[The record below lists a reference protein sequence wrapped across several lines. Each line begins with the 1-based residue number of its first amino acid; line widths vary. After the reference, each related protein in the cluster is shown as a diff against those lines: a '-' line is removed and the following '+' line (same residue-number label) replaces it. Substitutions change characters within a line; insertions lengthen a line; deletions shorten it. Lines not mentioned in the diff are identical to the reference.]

1 MLSWFA
7 PLIVFGLVVFIHELG
22 HFVAAKLTGVYA
34 PVFAFGW
41 GPRLWGFKR
50 GETDYR
56 VSWFPVG
63 GFVAMA
69 SKDAEAASEIEGGTA
84 LASDGESSPDAEPDE
99 KAGHRRGLNPIPW
112 DPNALKPFGPQPI
125 PEHRWIESKSLLAKV
140 FVLSAGVIMNMVLAV
155 IVTAGSLMTYGRPYA
170 PALIDSVVPNRPAAA
185 AGLLRGDSVVAVS
198 GNSIRRWDELVAAIS
213 SAPGDSVALT
223 VMRGGQRLDL
233 TVVPELAEAIDP
245 LSGAPIKA
253 GRVGIA
259 TPPSSAREAVGLRDA
274 MVDGTR
280 VTGRMIVAVLG
291 VVKGLFSGAV
301 SVNQL
306 GGPIAIAR
314 TSFEAA
320 KTGWENLLFLL
331 AFLSVNIGVLNL
343 LPIPLLDGGQ
353 ILMRIAES
361 IKGSAFSHRTQEVIM
376 RIGMLAILM
385 LFVLVM
391 FNDIKNIFS

>member
-7 PLIVFGLVVFIHELG
+7 PLIVFGLVVFVHELG
-22 HFVAAKLTGVYA
+22 HFLAAKLTGVYA

-69 SKDAEAASEIEGGTA
+69 SRDAEATSEIEGGTA
-84 LASDGESSPDAEPDE
+84 MSSGETADDAQPDE
-99 KAGHRRGLNPIPW
+99 SAGHRRGLNPVPW

-125 PEHRWIESKSLLAKV
+125 PDHRWIESKSLLAKV
-140 FVLSAGVIMNMVLAV
+140 FVLSAGVLMNMVLAV
-155 IVTAGSLMTYGRPYA
+155 VVTTGSLMTFGRPYA
-170 PALIDSVVPNRPAAA
+170 PALIDSVVADRPAAA
-185 AGLLRGDSVVAVS
+185 AGLARGDSVVAVA
-198 GNSIRRWDELVAAIS
+198 GRSITRWDELVDVIS
-213 SAPGDSVALT
+213 SSPGESVPVT
-223 VMRGGQRLDL
+223 VVRSGQRLEL
-233 TVVPELAEAIDP
+233 TVVPELTDAVDA
-245 LSGAPIKA
+245 LSGAPVKV
-253 GRVGIA
+253 GRIGVV
-259 TPPSSAREAVGLRDA
+259 TPSSVARESVGLSDA
-274 MVDGTR
+274 IVDGTR
-280 VTGRMIVAVLG
+280 VTGRMVVGVLG

-331 AFLSVNIGVLNL
+331 AFLSVNIAILNL
-343 LPIPLLDGGQ
+343 LPVPLLDGGQ

-361 IKGSAFSHRTQEVIM
+361 IKGSAFSSRTQEVIM
-376 RIGMLAILM
+376 RIGVLAILM

-391 FNDIKNIFS
+391 FNDIKNIFV